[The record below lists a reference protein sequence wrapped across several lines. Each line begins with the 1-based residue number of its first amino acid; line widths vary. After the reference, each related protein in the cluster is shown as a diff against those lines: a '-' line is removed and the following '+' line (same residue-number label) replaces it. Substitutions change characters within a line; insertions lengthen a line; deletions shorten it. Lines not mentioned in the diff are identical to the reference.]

1 MKRINWKT
9 WTGTATFWR
18 TLSKRSLIVF
28 LAGVFCLFG
37 SLGFILDSSNPQA
50 TTAGELTMNILVR
63 TCLAVGWAFFGTHRM
78 FKSMIPVAGVQ
89 VSVIWLLHPIMR
101 PKRRRWHV
109 VPIPEP
115 RRNSEVLPTIGRG
128 SRGCYC

>member
-9 WTGTATFWR
+9 WTGTATFWQ

-28 LAGVFCLFG
+28 LAGVFCLFGG

-63 TCLAVGWAFFGTHRM
+63 RDELKRKDTD
-78 FKSMIPVAGVQ
+78 
-89 VSVIWLLHPIMR
+89 
-101 PKRRRWHV
+101 RRRLYLV
-109 VPIPEP
+109 NGV
-115 RRNSEVLPTIGRG
+115 RRQVI
-128 SRGCYC
+128 